1 MGASLAKTFVCY
13 AKGEHGEQLPC
24 TVLAE
29 QTIRPRMIGRA
40 VIGHEWQWQYFIESQ
55 NQILVRRSKTTY
67 EAIDEPDRVFRST
80 DRNQPLFV
88 KI

>member
-1 MGASLAKTFVCY
+1 MGPSLAKTFICY
-13 AKGEHGEQLPC
+13 AKDGYGEQLPC

-29 QTIRPRMIGRA
+29 QTIRPRMIGHS

-80 DRNQPLFV
+80 DRNQPPFV
-88 KI
+88 RA